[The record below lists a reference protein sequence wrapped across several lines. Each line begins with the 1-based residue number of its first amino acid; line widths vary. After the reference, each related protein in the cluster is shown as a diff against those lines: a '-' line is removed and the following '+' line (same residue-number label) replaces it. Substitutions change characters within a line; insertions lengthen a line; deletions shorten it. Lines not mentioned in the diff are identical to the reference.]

1 MYPICHSEKRSL
13 VETGMRVYIYIYIQF
28 IPQPGSTGWAW
39 LDVLRALCAT
49 KGLDVE
55 RESTTHFPPRPCVTV
70 PKDSLFPTRLRN
82 FQLRDPKSLITRV
95 RTTFRFVR
103 FKGRIFKRVI
113 ERTLKLCPAFLS
125 LWRVTEILQ
134 PFTQNKKRFSVNG
147 ALPVFQ
153 PSTAREVKSFYEEI
167 YEICIG

>member
-13 VETGMRVYIYIYIQF
+13 VETSMRVYIYIYIQF

-95 RTTFRFVR
+95 RTTFRFVLKEEFSNGWR
-103 FKGRIFKRVI
+103 G
-113 ERTLKLCPAFLS
+113 RTLKLCPFPCDAWQRFYS
-125 LWRVTEILQ
+125 
-134 PFTQNKKRFSVNG
+134 PFTQNKRRFSVNG